1 MFKAP
6 IVETAS
12 NCIILR
18 LNVQVLREDISCRA
32 PAQRKLFIMP
42 AAARKR
48 LKPVKLRRV
57 YLLQALHCSSEK
69 MLVKF
74 LPYE

>member
-6 IVETAS
+6 IAETAS

-18 LNVQVLREDISCRA
+18 LNVQGLSEDIISCSA
-32 PAQRKLFIMP
+32 PAQRKLFIIP

-69 MLVKF
+69 MLVQF
-74 LPYE
+74 LP